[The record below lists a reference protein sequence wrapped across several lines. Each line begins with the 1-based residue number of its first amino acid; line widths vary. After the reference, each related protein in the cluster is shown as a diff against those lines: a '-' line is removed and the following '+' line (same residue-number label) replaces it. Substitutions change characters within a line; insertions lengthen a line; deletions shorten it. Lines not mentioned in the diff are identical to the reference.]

1 MIVLFTPG
9 QKRLVSNAVARSN
22 QLLIVA
28 VSLLL
33 GPLSLCIVPY
43 GGQILDCHIGET
55 HFTHCDVWISGFSD
69 VAPDQSPRPPRFF
82 LRHEW
87 RL

>member
-9 QKRLVSNAVARSN
+9 QKRLVSNAAARGN

-33 GPLSLCIVPY
+33 GPL
-43 GGQILDCHIGET
+43 
-55 HFTHCDVWISGFSD
+55 
-69 VAPDQSPRPPRFF
+69 F
-82 LRHEW
+82 L
-87 RL
+87 